1 QETLSRLTEVLA
13 ENLRAVIEVRAFSLR
28 DRETERF
35 QKQLTTYNRFAL
47 KIAKYYH
54 ITQPLMEIIAVTMV
68 SLAFIYSY
76 EKQITFSTFASLGT
90 ALYFTVDAVKALRR
104 GWRKWR
110 KLFVFRMN
118 K

>member
-1 QETLSRLTEVLA
+1 FAAGFGFLTYLSIQQQEIGFILLMLILAPLIIVPVSFIGRNLRRRSRDLQETLSRLTEVLA

-54 ITQPLMEIIAVTMV
+54 ITQPLMEIIA
-68 SLAFIYSY
+68 
-76 EKQITFSTFASLGT
+76 
-90 ALYFTVDAVKALRR
+90 
-104 GWRKWR
+104 
-110 KLFVFRMN
+110 
-118 K
+118 